1 MNKLEDFKG
10 IKAIFVNCSIKPNK
24 KESHTQLLI
33 DKVAGIMESQAVEVE
48 QIFLNDFDIAFGMV
62 KDGAEQGNKDD
73 WPSIQAKIMEA
84 DILVLGSPIWLG
96 VKSSLATLA
105 IERMYAYSGDRNDKD
120 QYLYYGKTGGCII
133 TGNEDGIKHCSMD
146 ILYALSH
153 VGYMIPPQADCGWI
167 GEAGPGGSYGDTEF
181 GGKKIG
187 DGKTPLGYDNDFT
200 NRNATFMAYNLMHT
214 AKMLKSNG
222 GIPAKGNT
230 TGDWENVTNAKNFNP
245 EYK

>member
-133 TGNEDGIKHCSMD
+133 TGNEDEDAGRAIMWESPLSRERAREVVVT
-146 ILYALSH
+146 IL
-153 VGYMIPPQADCGWI
+153 C
-167 GEAGPGGSYGDTEF
+167 PGKIVIFSEGTGSAS
-181 GGKKIG
+181 
-187 DGKTPLGYDNDFT
+187 L
-200 NRNATFMAYNLMHT
+200 
-214 AKMLKSNG
+214 KM
-222 GIPAKGNT
+222 
-230 TGDWENVTNAKNFNP
+230 
-245 EYK
+245 Y